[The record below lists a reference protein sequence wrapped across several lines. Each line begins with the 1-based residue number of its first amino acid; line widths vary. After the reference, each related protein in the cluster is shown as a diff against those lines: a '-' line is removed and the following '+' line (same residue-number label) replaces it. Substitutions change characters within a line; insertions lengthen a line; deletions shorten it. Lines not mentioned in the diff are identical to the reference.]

1 MSLSLTTSDWMM
13 VTRLI
18 YRINCI
24 DAIEDYPGEVLR
36 LLKPMVPFS
45 RGIFN
50 LLQKK
55 EDTTAASRLCG
66 FHFPE
71 KKLEE
76 ITEQELNSNFFLQSL
91 YFDFSAK
98 VSRGPSLTELNHKNI
113 AGIGFFPDSVQHA
126 LTMIL
131 QYKEDVLG
139 YLILLRENRE
149 SEFIRRDMCVLEELH
164 AHISLQLSKLLSQ
177 KPSAET
183 ETVLPVWETLFQP
196 YDLSKKE
203 IEVVYYFY
211 QGFSDA
217 EICQKLFISK
227 STFKKHVNH
236 IYQKM
241 KLNNRVALLKCVDNT
256 LEKAK

>member
-24 DAIEDYPGEVLR
+24 EAIDAYPREVLN
-36 LLKPMVPFS
+36 LLKTVLPFS

-50 LLQKK
+50 LLQKQ
-55 EDTTAASRLCG
+55 EGAPAASSICG
-66 FHFPE
+66 LNFPE
-71 KKLEE
+71 KELKSV
-76 ITEQELNSNFFLQSL
+76 TEQELNSNFFLQSL

-98 VSRGPSLTELNHKNI
+98 VSRGPSLTELNHKEA
-113 AGIGFFPDSVQHA
+113 AGVPFFPDSVQHA

-131 QYKEDVLG
+131 QFKEDVLG
-139 YLILLRENRE
+139 YLILLRGNQEP
-149 SEFIRRDMCVLEELH
+149 EFTRRDMCVLDELH
-164 AHISLQLSKLLSQ
+164 PHISLQLSKLLSRSS
-177 KPSAET
+177 SAEAGS
-183 ETVLPVWETLFQP
+183 VLPVWETLFHS

-203 IEVVYYFY
+203 IEVIYYFY
-211 QGFSDA
+211 QGLSDA

-241 KLNNRVALLKCVDNT
+241 NLNNRVALLKCVDNT
-256 LEKAK
+256 LENAR

>member
-71 KKLEE
+71 KELEE

-131 QYKEDVLG
+131 QYKEDVDVYKRQIATSSIPPFSMLFCRARITPMTESSDCSSHAFWMAFSSSLFSFKS
-139 YLILLRENRE
+139 YAIL
-149 SEFIRRDMCVLEELH
+149 V
-164 AHISLQLSKLLSQ
+164 
-177 KPSAET
+177 
-183 ETVLPVWETLFQP
+183 
-196 YDLSKKE
+196 
-203 IEVVYYFY
+203 
-211 QGFSDA
+211 FS
-217 EICQKLFISK
+217 F
-227 STFKKHVNH
+227 
-236 IYQKM
+236 
-241 KLNNRVALLKCVDNT
+241 
-256 LEKAK
+256 

>member
-71 KKLEE
+71 KELEE

-164 AHISLQLSKLLSQ
+164 AHISL
-177 KPSAET
+177 
-183 ETVLPVWETLFQP
+183 
-196 YDLSKKE
+196 
-203 IEVVYYFY
+203 
-211 QGFSDA
+211 
-217 EICQKLFISK
+217 
-227 STFKKHVNH
+227 
-236 IYQKM
+236 
-241 KLNNRVALLKCVDNT
+241 
-256 LEKAK
+256 

>member
-1 MSLSLTTSDWMM
+1 
-13 VTRLI
+13 
-18 YRINCI
+18 
-24 DAIEDYPGEVLR
+24 
-36 LLKPMVPFS
+36 
-45 RGIFN
+45 
-50 LLQKK
+50 
-55 EDTTAASRLCG
+55 
-66 FHFPE
+66 
-71 KKLEE
+71 
-76 ITEQELNSNFFLQSL
+76 
-91 YFDFSAK
+91 
-98 VSRGPSLTELNHKNI
+98 
-113 AGIGFFPDSVQHA
+113 
-126 LTMIL
+126 MIL

-256 LEKAK
+256 LERAK

>member
-24 DAIEDYPGEVLR
+24 DALKPYPGEVLR

-50 LLQKK
+50 LLQKQ
-55 EDTTAASRLCG
+55 EDTAAASSVCG

-71 KKLEE
+71 EE
-76 ITEQELNSNFFLQSL
+76 LTEMTMRELNGNFFLQSL

-98 VSRGPSLTELNHKNI
+98 VSRGPSRAELNHKQL
-113 AGIGFFPDSVQHA
+113 AGTEFFPDSVQHA

-131 QYKEDVLG
+131 QYKETVLG
-139 YLILLRENRE
+139 YLILLRDNEE
-149 SEFIRRDMCVLEELH
+149 SEFTRRDMCVLEELH
-164 AHISLQLSKLLSQ
+164 AHISLQLSKLSSSRPAAQ
-177 KPSAET
+177 T
-183 ETVLPVWETLFQP
+183 ETVLPVWETLFHS

-203 IEVVYYFY
+203 IEVLYYFY

-256 LEKAK
+256 LGKAK